1 MEKNGMYLTG
11 ILAGSILSHVLFD
24 HVKKERTLERQLQV
38 EETDQGCNELEI
50 QNLES
55 EFDVGVYCQDDQYPV
70 IMVYEE

>member
-1 MEKNGMYLTG
+1 MYLTG